1 MGRTKGSKNKP
12 KDSANNP
19 SADMLAALTAQ
30 GFSVARTGSCFNVSG
45 DLPAYINYIDAV
57 KSGRLAFTIPANKD
71 HATSRLTDRGEFYG
85 APYGMLRENL
95 DGKMDM
101 TLYDAAYE
109 KLRVN
114 DLSEKLQS
122 ALLLVNPRRK
132 RIMSEHD
139 GDWDLDRKWDIRPF
153 QSTHK
158 VLAHGRAIELVVHS
172 AINCNSKSKDI
183 EKYGALVWSVCNLI
197 ESCGITVGITLSYAL
212 REITKDNSIGMTA
225 SLRIKKCG
233 EYIEPTRLA
242 ASLQSAFL
250 RKGIFSFIAA
260 IADTAGKTV
269 AINSGRP
276 TQVYCPIKNV
286 SDGTLEI
293 APCVSSAYDSEIIA
307 EILRTITGTQAS
319 AA

>member
-1 MGRTKGSKNKP
+1 
-12 KDSANNP
+12 
-19 SADMLAALTAQ
+19 
-30 GFSVARTGSCFNVSG
+30 
-45 DLPAYINYIDAV
+45 
-57 KSGRLAFTIPANKD
+57 
-71 HATSRLTDRGEFYG
+71 
-85 APYGMLRENL
+85 
-95 DGKMDM
+95 
-101 TLYDAAYE
+101 
-109 KLRVN
+109 
-114 DLSEKLQS
+114 
-122 ALLLVNPRRK
+122 
-132 RIMSEHD
+132 
-139 GDWDLDRKWDIRPF
+139 
-153 QSTHK
+153 
-158 VLAHGRAIELVVHS
+158 
-172 AINCNSKSKDI
+172 
-183 EKYGALVWSVCNLI
+183 
-197 ESCGITVGITLSYAL
+197 
-212 REITKDNSIGMTA
+212 MTA